1 MQLLWNLYR
10 HRNLVFSTVVS
21 ISCVIIFLS
30 IFDSDEGER
39 KAEVVTSSDEEE
51 TAQEKKL
58 RLAKEYLANLEQE
71 GTDTLYGI
79 LVALYIN

>member
-1 MQLLWNLYR
+1 M
-10 HRNLVFSTVVS
+10 
-21 ISCVIIFLS
+21 
-30 IFDSDEGER
+30 
-39 KAEVVTSSDEEE
+39 VTSSDEEE

-71 GTDTLYGI
+71 GMDTLHVYGI

>member
-1 MQLLWNLYR
+1 M
-10 HRNLVFSTVVS
+10 STL
-21 ISCVIIFLS
+21 ITILCVIFLS
-30 IFDSDEGER
+30 VFDSDEGER

-71 GTDTLYGI
+71 GMD
-79 LVALYIN
+79 

>member
-1 MQLLWNLYR
+1 MLFFS
-10 HRNLVFSTVVS
+10 VFN
-21 ISCVIIFLS
+21 
-30 IFDSDEGER
+30 SDEGER

-71 GTDTLYGI
+71 GMDSVFMVFVGLHVHHLKRNIYGKMI
-79 LVALYIN
+79 LLLNFL

>member
-1 MQLLWNLYR
+1 MLLIQTKYIYLI
-10 HRNLVFSTVVS
+10 VSTV
-21 ISCVIIFLS
+21 ININILCVFFKVFYFSL
-30 IFDSDEGER
+30 FDSDEGER

-71 GTDTLYGI
+71 GMDFVL
-79 LVALYIN
+79 L

>member
-1 MQLLWNLYR
+1 MQLLWYLYR
-10 HRNLVFSTVVS
+10 HRNLVFSTVVT
-21 ISCVIIFLS
+21 ISCVIFLS
-30 IFDSDEGER
+30 VFDSDEGER

-71 GTDTLYGI
+71 GMDTLYGI

>member
-1 MQLLWNLYR
+1 MCYILICFY
-10 HRNLVFSTVVS
+10 
-21 ISCVIIFLS
+21 
-30 IFDSDEGER
+30 SDEGER

>member
-1 MQLLWNLYR
+1 MFY
-10 HRNLVFSTVVS
+10 
-21 ISCVIIFLS
+21 FLS
-30 IFDSDEGER
+30 VFDSDEGER

>member
-1 MQLLWNLYR
+1 MWYLYR
-10 HRNLVFSTVVS
+10 LHCLVFSTL
-21 ISCVIIFLS
+21 ITTLCVIFLS
-30 IFDSDEGER
+30 VFDSDEGER

-71 GTDTLYGI
+71 GMDTLLVYGI

>member
-1 MQLLWNLYR
+1 MYKLHSLIL
-10 HRNLVFSTVVS
+10 STLTT
-21 ISCVIIFLS
+21 ILCVIFLS
-30 IFDSDEGER
+30 VFDSDEGER

-71 GTDTLYGI
+71 GMDTLLVYGI

>member
-1 MQLLWNLYR
+1 M
-10 HRNLVFSTVVS
+10 
-21 ISCVIIFLS
+21 
-30 IFDSDEGER
+30 
-39 KAEVVTSSDEEE
+39 VTSSDEEE

-71 GTDTLYGI
+71 GMDTLLVYGI

>member
-1 MQLLWNLYR
+1 MWYLYR
-10 HRNLVFSTVVS
+10 LHCLVFSTL
-21 ISCVIIFLS
+21 ITTLCVIFLS
-30 IFDSDEGER
+30 VFYSDEGER

-71 GTDTLYGI
+71 GMYTLHVYGI

>member
-1 MQLLWNLYR
+1 M
-10 HRNLVFSTVVS
+10 
-21 ISCVIIFLS
+21 
-30 IFDSDEGER
+30 
-39 KAEVVTSSDEEE
+39 VTSSDEEE

-71 GTDTLYGI
+71 GMDTLYGI

>member
-1 MQLLWNLYR
+1 M
-10 HRNLVFSTVVS
+10 
-21 ISCVIIFLS
+21 
-30 IFDSDEGER
+30 
-39 KAEVVTSSDEEE
+39 VTSSDEEE

-71 GTDTLYGI
+71 GMDTLYGTCI